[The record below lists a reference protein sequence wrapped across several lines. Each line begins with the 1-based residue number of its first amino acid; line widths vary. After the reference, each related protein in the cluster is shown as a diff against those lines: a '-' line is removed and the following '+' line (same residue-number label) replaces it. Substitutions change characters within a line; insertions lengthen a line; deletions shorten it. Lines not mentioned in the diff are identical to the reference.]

1 MAKNAAIRTSVRLL
15 AAALAWGWLSAPAA
29 AQGKDTVVFAA
40 ASLKDA
46 LNDVNAQWRKKTG
59 KTALIS
65 YASSGT
71 LAKQIV
77 QGAPADVF
85 ISADLADMD
94 FVQKRGFLKAGTRS
108 NILGNKLVLV
118 AEKDS
123 GIPPVKIRPGFDLV
137 KLLDNGHLAMGDVM
151 SVPAGKYGKAALQS
165 LGVWKAVESKV
176 AQAENV
182 RAALLLVSRG
192 EAPLG
197 VVYATDAAADSNVKI
212 IGVFPESSHPPIVYP
227 AALIAGSR
235 SPDAASFL
243 AYIES
248 PEAKPLFEKQGFT
261 VLGK

>member
-1 MAKNAAIRTSVRLL
+1 VKKVVSGVIGFLLAVAVLWSWTSV
-15 AAALAWGWLSAPAA
+15 PAA

-40 ASLKDA
+40 ASLEDA
-46 LNDVNAQWRKKTG
+46 LNDVNAQWQKKIG
-59 KTALIS
+59 KKALIS

-85 ISADLADMD
+85 ISADLANMD
-94 FVQKRGFLKAGTRS
+94 LVQKRGFVNAGTRS
-108 NILGNKLVLV
+108 DLLGNKLVLV

-123 GIPPVKIRPGFDLV
+123 KTASIRIAHGFDLAR
-137 KLLDNGHLAMGDVM
+137 LLGSGRLAMGDVKA
-151 SVPAGKYGKAALQS
+151 VPAGKYGKAALQS
-165 LGVWKAVESKV
+165 LGVWPSVENKV

-197 VVYATDAAADSNVKI
+197 VVYATDAAADPNVKV
-212 IGVFPESSHPPIVYP
+212 IGVFPESSHPPIIYP

-243 AYIES
+243 AYIKS
-248 PEAKPLFEKQGFT
+248 SAAKPLFEKQGFT
-261 VLGK
+261 LLDN

>member
-1 MAKNAAIRTSVRLL
+1 MKRAGLGVIAGFLATVAAWTWV
-15 AAALAWGWLSAPAA
+15 GAPAV
-29 AQGKDTVVFAA
+29 AQDKSIVVFAA

-46 LNDVNAQWRKKTG
+46 LNDVNAQWQKKTG

-85 ISADLADMD
+85 ISADLANMD
-94 FVQKRGFLKAGTRS
+94 FIQKRGLVKAGTRS
-108 NILGNKLVLV
+108 NLLGNKLVLV

-123 GIPPVKIRPGFDLV
+123 KIAPIRIAHGFDLA
-137 KLLDNGHLAMGDVM
+137 KLLGDGRLAMGDVM

-165 LGVWKAVESKV
+165 LGIWKAVESKV

-197 VVYATDAAADSNVKI
+197 VVYATDAAADPNVKV

-235 SPDAASFL
+235 SPDADSFL
-243 AYIES
+243 AYIKS

-261 VLGK
+261 MLDK

>member
-1 MAKNAAIRTSVRLL
+1 M
-15 AAALAWGWLSAPAA
+15 
-29 AQGKDTVVFAA
+29 
-40 ASLKDA
+40 
-46 LNDVNAQWRKKTG
+46 
-59 KTALIS
+59 IS

-94 FVQKRGFLKAGTRS
+94 LVQKRGFVKAGTRS
-108 NILGNKLVLV
+108 NLLGNKLVLV

-123 GIPPVKIRPGFDLV
+123 KIAPIRIVRGFNLAG
-137 KLLDNGHLAMGDVM
+137 LLGGERLAMGDVVA
-151 SVPAGKYGKAALQS
+151 VPAGKYGKAALQS
-165 LGVWKAVESKV
+165 LGVWPSVENKV

-197 VVYATDAAADSNVKI
+197 IVYATDAAADPNVKI

-227 AALIAGSR
+227 VALIAGSR
-235 SPDAASFL
+235 SLDAAAFL

-248 PEAKPLFEKQGFT
+248 QDAKPLFERQGFT
-261 VLGK
+261 VLDK

>member
-1 MAKNAAIRTSVRLL
+1 MAKNVAFRVTVRLL
-15 AAALAWGWLSAPAA
+15 AVALAWSWPGASAFS
-29 AQGKDTVVFAA
+29 QSRDTLVFAA

-46 LNDVNAQWRKKTG
+46 LNDINAQWQRKTG
-59 KTALIS
+59 KKALIS

-77 QGAPADVF
+77 QGAPADIF
-85 ISADLADMD
+85 ISADIANMD
-94 FVQKRGFLKAGTRS
+94 FVQKRGLVKAGTRS
-108 NILGNKLVLV
+108 NLLGNKLVLV

-123 GIPPVKIRPGFDLV
+123 KIAPIRIVQGFDLAG
-137 KLLDNGHLAMGDVM
+137 LLGGGRLAMGDVVA
-151 SVPAGKYGKAALQS
+151 VPAGKYGKAALQS
-165 LGVWKAVESKV
+165 LGVWSSVENKV

-197 VVYATDAAADSNVKI
+197 VVYATDAAADPNVKV
-212 IGVFPESSHPPIVYP
+212 IGTFPETSHPPIIYP

-243 AYIES
+243 AYVES
-248 PEAKPLFEKQGFT
+248 PDAKPLFERQGFT
-261 VLGK
+261 VLNK